1 MNTTKHEIK
10 KQLAQIEEL
19 PTLSLVAQKV
29 ISLTKDPKSSAA
41 DLQKVI
47 KADTALTAKVLKI
60 VNSAYYGFPSSITS
74 ISQAI
79 VILGFKT
86 VRNLAMSV
94 SILENVFKNATGYE
108 DIWEHSVVTAITSQT
123 VAEKFKY
130 INVEEVFIAG
140 IIHDIGKIILSTY
153 FPETMKE
160 VLEYSSDHSITFYEA
175 EKQIL
180 DTNHA
185 LIGGWLLRRWEFPQ
199 SLINAIKYHHSFNKI
214 LEDDI
219 VKYVYFGDIVA
230 RLMGYS
236 SGDNVV
242 STIDFEIWKK
252 SGLTVSILRDI
263 INDSK
268 KLINNAKGFFEV

>member
-1 MNTTKHEIK
+1 MISKKQEIK
-10 KQLAQIEEL
+10 KQLSQIEEL
-19 PTLSLVAQKV
+19 PTLSLVSQKV

-47 KADTALTAKVLKI
+47 KGDTALTTKVLKI

-86 VRNLAMSV
+86 IRNLAMSV
-94 SILENVFKNATGYE
+94 SILENVFKNTDGYE
-108 DIWEHSVVTAITSQT
+108 EIWQHSVVTAITSQAI
-123 VAEKFKY
+123 AEKFKY
-130 INVEEVFIAG
+130 LNAEEAFIAG

-160 VLEYSSDHSITFYEA
+160 ILNYTKDNSISFYDS
-175 EKQIL
+175 EKNLI
-180 DTNHA
+180 DTDHA

-199 SLINAIKYHHSFNKI
+199 ILIDAVKYHHNVNKI
-214 LEDDI
+214 KENELA
-219 VKYVYFGDIVA
+219 KYVYLGDIIA

-236 SGDNVV
+236 SGD
-242 STIDFEIWKK
+242 
-252 SGLTVSILRDI
+252 GI
-263 INDSK
+263 INSVDIDLWDDFGLSISVLKSVIDTSK
-268 KLINNAKGFFEV
+268 KLVSNAKGFFEV

>member
-1 MNTTKHEIK
+1 MNITKHEIK
-10 KQLAQIEEL
+10 NQLAQIEEL

-29 ISLTKDPKSSAA
+29 IALTKDPKSSAA

-86 VRNLAMSV
+86 IRNLAMSV
-94 SILENVFKNATGYE
+94 SILENVFKNARGYE
-108 DIWEHSVVTAITSQT
+108 DVWEHSVITAITSQT

-153 FPETMKE
+153 FPETVDE
-160 VLEYSSDHSITFYEA
+160 VLDYSNDNHITFYEA
-175 EKQIL
+175 ERKIM

-185 LIGGWLLRRWEFPQ
+185 LIGGWLLKKWEFPQ
-199 SLINAIKYHHSFNKI
+199 ILIDAVKYHHTINKLKENDVI
-214 LEDDI
+214 R
-219 VKYVYFGDIVA
+219 YVYLGDVVA

-236 SGDNVV
+236 CGDSIVN
-242 STIDFEIWKK
+242 TIDFDVWQD
-252 SGLTVSILRDI
+252 SGLTVDMLRDI
-263 INDSK
+263 INTSK
-268 KLINNAKGFFEV
+268 KMINNAKGFFEV

>member
-1 MNTTKHEIK
+1 MINKKHEIK
-10 KQLAQIEEL
+10 KQLSQIEEL
-19 PTLSLVAQKV
+19 PTLSLVSQKV

-47 KADTALTAKVLKI
+47 KGDTALTTKVLKI

-94 SILENVFKNATGYE
+94 SILENVFKNVEGYE
-108 DIWEHSVVTAITSQT
+108 EIWKHSVVTAITSQAI
-123 VAEKFKY
+123 AEKFKY
-130 INVEEVFIAG
+130 LNAEEAFIGG

-153 FPETMKE
+153 FPETMQE
-160 VLEYSSDHSITFYEA
+160 VLNYTKENATSFYDS
-175 EKQIL
+175 EKNLI
-180 DTNHA
+180 DTDHA

-199 SLINAIKYHHSFNKI
+199 ILIDAVKYHHNVNKI
-214 LEDDI
+214 KEYELA
-219 VKYVYFGDIVA
+219 KYVYLGDIVA

-236 SGDNVV
+236 SGDGIIN
-242 STIDFEIWKK
+242 SIDIDLWNDF
-252 SGLTVSILRDI
+252 GLSISILKSVIDT
-263 INDSK
+263 SK
-268 KLINNAKGFFEV
+268 KLVANAKGFFEV

>member
-10 KQLAQIEEL
+10 KQLSQIEEL

-86 VRNLAMSV
+86 IRNLAMSV
-94 SILENVFKNATGYE
+94 SILENVFKNAKGYE
-108 DIWEHSVVTAITSQT
+108 DIWEHSVVTAITSQS
-123 VAEKFKY
+123 VAENFKY
-130 INVEEVFIAG
+130 INVEEAFIAG

-153 FPETMKE
+153 FPETMNE
-160 VLEYSSDHSITFYEA
+160 VMAYSQENSITFYEA
-175 EKQIL
+175 ERKVM
-180 DTNHA
+180 DTDHA
-185 LIGGWLLRRWEFPQ
+185 LIGGWLLRKWEFPQ
-199 SLINAIKYHHSFNKI
+199 VLIDAVKYHHNLNRIKENELI
-214 LEDDI
+214 R
-219 VKYVYFGDIVA
+219 YVYLGDVVA

-236 SGDNVV
+236 SGDGVV
-242 STIDFEIWKK
+242 LTIDYEFWK
-252 SGLTVSILRDI
+252 SFGLNIKTLKNIMDS
-263 INDSK
+263 SK
-268 KLINNAKGFFEV
+268 KLITNAKGFFEV